1 MKEYNKDFKNSLA
14 YYLPWDYLLED
25 NIVINKYGG
34 LQSTIRVR
42 NYDLDYV
49 EEGDVI
55 PFLARLNNGFK
66 RMEDGWT
73 IHYEVQR
80 KRINEYRTGRFN
92 ENIPTKII
100 DNVRKEMFMTGDH
113 YISEFYITCTY
124 LLPEDNQDKVKNIFM
139 QENIKNID
147 KEQLIKNFSRELKEY
162 KSKLTSFYDQIK
174 TSLLELEVLKNE
186 ELLTYLYSTVN
197 EDRQRIRNPPKGY
210 LLDSILSNT
219 PVTGGMEPM
228 LGNYHLRTISI
239 NVFPDKVTPRVFKEL
254 ERLNFE
260 FRFITRYIMLSREES
275 KNVLEKY
282 RTFHYGKRKNLLQNI
297 IEIFTKT
304 ESKNIDESSV
314 QKAGEVNTAITELKG
329 GNLAYGYY
337 TFTFVILD
345 KDLESLENKIQQVKK
360 IITYHDFT
368 CEVDKFN
375 IMESWLGSIPGNIT
389 SNIRRYPI
397 NTFLLTYLLPTS
409 NIYTGEGMNKHL
421 NDVPL
426 LYTKTTGNSP
436 FRFNLHVGDV
446 GHTLI
451 VGPTGAG
458 KSVHLGLIASQFMK
472 YEKAQVFFF
481 DKDASSRVLTYCLG
495 GEFYDLGEKEL
506 AFQPLSQVD
515 KLEEQEFARDWLI
528 SILEQENLTITPEK
542 KTIIWEALTSLAN
555 TPKEQRTIENFTH
568 FVQDFDIKEALELY
582 TQNGAY
588 GKYFDADRD
597 NFSDNRWIVFE
608 MSKIMKNP
616 KILVPI
622 LDYIFHRIEVEKL
635 DGKPTIIILDECWLF
650 LQDEKMKNKIDEWLR
665 VLRKKNTSV
674 IFATQGLSEI
684 ANSTIVSSITDACKT
699 QIFLPNDKAISAW
712 LDLYKKF
719 NLNIKEIQ
727 TINSATAKKD
737 YYYKSTKG
745 SRLYQLN
752 LSSLEL
758 AYCGA
763 SNSEDQNKIKEI
775 RDECREDLGK
785 INIEWLEYKKQE
797 VNEFDKV
804 VFNNYIQKIKETGV
818 INNEKNF

>member
-14 YYLPWDYLLED
+14 YYLPWDYLLEES
-25 NIVINKYGG
+25 IIINKYGG

-42 NYDLDYV
+42 NYDLDYI
-49 EEGDVI
+49 EEDDII
-55 PFLARLNNGFK
+55 PVLTRLNNGFK
-66 RMEDGWT
+66 RLDDGWT

-80 KRINEYRTGRFN
+80 KKVNEYRVGKFVN
-92 ENIPTKII
+92 ETIPTGII
-100 DNVRKEMFMTGDH
+100 DSVRKNMFSSGDH

-124 LLPEDNQDKVKNIFM
+124 LLPEDNQNRVKNIFM

-147 KEQLIKNFSRELKEY
+147 KETIKKSFLSELKEY
-162 KSKLTSFYDQIK
+162 KSKLTSFFDQIK

-197 EDRQRIRNPPKGY
+197 TESHNIRTPPKGF
-210 LLDSILSNT
+210 LLDNLISNT
-219 PVTGGMEPM
+219 PVIGGLEPM
-228 LGNYHLRTISI
+228 LGDYHLRTISI
-239 NVFPDKVTPRVFKEL
+239 NIFPDKVVPRIFKEL

-260 FRFITRYIMLSREES
+260 FRFVTRYIMLSREES
-275 KNVLEKY
+275 KGVLEKY
-282 RTFHYGKRKNLLQNI
+282 KTFHYGKRKNLLQNI
-297 IEIFTKT
+297 IEIFTKQ

-314 QKAGEVNTAITELKG
+314 NKANEVGSAITELKG
-329 GNLAYGYY
+329 GNIAYGYY
-337 TFTFVILD
+337 TFTFIILD
-345 KDLESLENKIQQVKK
+345 KDLESLDNKIQQVKK

-375 IMESWLGSIPGNIT
+375 ILESWLGSIPGNIT

-409 NIYTGEGMNKHL
+409 NIYTGEAMNKHL

-426 LYTKTTGNSP
+426 LYTKTAGNSP

-458 KSVHLGLIASQFMK
+458 KSVHLGMIASQFMK
-472 YEKAQVFFF
+472 YEDAQVFFF

-528 SILEQENLTITPEK
+528 NILEQENLIVTPEK

-582 TQNGAY
+582 TQSGAY
-588 GKYFDADRD
+588 GKYFDADKD
-597 NFSDNRWIVFE
+597 NFSNNRWIVFE

-616 KILVPI
+616 KVLVPI

-635 DGKPTIIILDECWLF
+635 NGKPTILVLDECWLF
-650 LQDEKMKNKIDEWLR
+650 LQDEKMRNKIDEWLR

-684 ANSTIVSSITDACKT
+684 ANSSIVSSITDACKT
-699 QIFLPNDKAISAW
+699 QIFLPNDKAMSAW
-712 LDLYKKF
+712 LELYKKF

-737 YYYKSTKG
+737 YYYKSIKG

-752 LSSLEL
+752 LSQIEL

-763 SNSEDQNKIKEI
+763 SNSEDQNKIRELRDKYKGNLKE
-775 RDECREDLGK
+775 L
-785 INIEWLEYKKQE
+785 NIEWLKYKKNE
-797 VNEFDKV
+797 VNEFEKPVFDK
-804 VFNNYIQKIKETGV
+804 YIKAIQ
-818 INNEKNF
+818 EK